1 MRNWGVGVAVYETRW
16 FRRWARKAGVTRL
29 ALCDAVREMR
39 AGLYGGNLGGGLFKK
54 RIGRSGQ
61 GKSGGFRI
69 LVASNKKTRWV
80 FMFGFSKNERGN
92 MDEDELV
99 ALKTLA
105 AHMLSLSEESLGKA
119 RRAGELM
126 EVDCDAKNEVDNS

>member
-1 MRNWGVGVAVYETRW
+1 VAVYETRW
-16 FRRWARKAGVTRL
+16 FRRWARKAGVTTL
-29 ALCDAVREMR
+29 GLCDAVREMR
-39 AGLYGGNLGGGLFKK
+39 AGLYDGNLGGGLFKK
-54 RIGRSGQ
+54 RIRRSGL

-69 LVASNKKTRWV
+69 LVASNRKTRWV
-80 FMFGFSKNERGN
+80 FLFGFSKNERGN
-92 MDEDELV
+92 IDEDELV